1 LSLDVYWYGGFMTPA
16 IQQRV
21 RFRTSPKD
29 LFELYLDSRRHSLAT
44 GAPASI
50 TRKVGGK
57 FKAFRG
63 QLEGRSLLII
73 PEKQI
78 VQLWRA
84 SHWKKGDWSIL
95 ILTFSPAPGGA
106 QIDLLHVGVPRYDH
120 RGVSNGWPKY
130 YWKPWKN
137 YLAKSGVK

>member
-1 LSLDVYWYGGFMTPA
+1 MTPV

-63 QLEGRSLLII
+63 RL
-73 PEKQI
+73 
-78 VQLWRA
+78 
-84 SHWKKGDWSIL
+84 
-95 ILTFSPAPGGA
+95 GA
-106 QIDLLHVGVPRYDH
+106 RVF
-120 RGVSNGWPKY
+120 
-130 YWKPWKN
+130 
-137 YLAKSGVK
+137 